1 MATFLLLKRP
11 NTSNCIYLCYSQD
24 DIMSGTEH
32 RREVLFP
39 PDRDSDGA
47 HPIFPG
53 AVAQS
58 LSRMRSAQAP
68 GPKGQVTER
77 PGKVQGHLSS
87 SHL

>member
-1 MATFLLLKRP
+1 
-11 NTSNCIYLCYSQD
+11 
-24 DIMSGTEH
+24 MSGTEH
-32 RREVLFP
+32 RREVQFP
-39 PDRDSDGA
+39 PDSDSDGA
-47 HPIFPG
+47 RPISPV

-68 GPKGQVTER
+68 DPKEQVTER